1 MSASFLGCAGCFGR
15 PQTLS
20 RDDTTAAERARLP
33 RILCIPAG
41 PTAPDGGAATV
52 RPRLAPLSP
61 ASEVDSM
68 DFSDQLARAR
78 PLI

>member
-1 MSASFLGCAGCFGR
+1 MLASFLDRAGCFGR
-15 PQTLS
+15 PQTLLPS

-41 PTAPDGGAATV
+41 PLGPKDDAP
-52 RPRLAPLSP
+52 APLSP

-68 DFSDQLARAR
+68 DCSRQLAKGR
-78 PLI
+78 PAPGG